1 MALFQ
6 RWVVQWV
13 QVCKDGLRDG
23 DCRDGLCDDSVS
35 KGRGCAVEL
44 VVSLMG
50 CVCKRREFSMGWG
63 LIWDEVGF
71 DIRWVTGERTL
82 VNLCT
87 PPRAKDLRSSSA
99 SSLHSTLQLSVK
111 LMN

>member
-23 DCRDGLCDDSVS
+23 DCRDGSCDDSVS

-44 VVSLMG
+44 V
-50 CVCKRREFSMGWG
+50 
-63 LIWDEVGF
+63 
-71 DIRWVTGERTL
+71 
-82 VNLCT
+82 
-87 PPRAKDLRSSSA
+87 AKDLRSSSA